1 MEEERIQQEQVDAE
15 NKRLERLRLKE
26 IEDSVAIEDDDDGL
40 ELDKEDDD
48 DDNDSTNKSTKVG
61 SLSMDLDDLSFVPED
76 NTLVA
81 ALTLYL

>member
-26 IEDSVAIEDDDDGL
+26 IEDSVAIE
-40 ELDKEDDD
+40 DD